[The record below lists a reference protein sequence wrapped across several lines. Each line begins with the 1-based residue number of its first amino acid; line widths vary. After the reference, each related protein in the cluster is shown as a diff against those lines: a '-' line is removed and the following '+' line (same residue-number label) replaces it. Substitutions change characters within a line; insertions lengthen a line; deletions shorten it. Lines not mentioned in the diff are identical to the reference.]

1 MSIFYKNNKIDFI
14 KNNHIYFNNAINYNI
29 MQLEKKNLFFEIKQ
43 ENISEQGIVFGYAST
58 NDIDLDNDIIE
69 AGAFQKSIDNW
80 MTNKKSIKA
89 LFQHKNSDVIGSI
102 IELKYEGDKLKIA
115 MQLYIDGYNG
125 NATGIKSANEAFLL
139 AKEGDL
145 SFSVGFYNAKCR
157 KETKNNKDY
166 RIIEDATLYEVS
178 LVSFPANQN
187 AVVVGTKSKLEK
199 FVLKLK
205 EPELL
210 EMINN
215 LKTFEDH
222 QILCEDYLDMP
233 RCIRNAFKSFFNKHI
248 ENEVETKT
256 SQITKE
262 FQKVSDTNEPAPSDT
277 NEVADVKSIEIIEKI
292 FKTLNIN

>member
-1 MSIFYKNNKIDFI
+1 M
-14 KNNHIYFNNAINYNI
+14 
-29 MQLEKKNLFFEIKQ
+29 
-43 ENISEQGIVFGYAST
+43 
-58 NDIDLDNDIIE
+58 
-69 AGAFQKSIDNW
+69 
-80 MTNKKSIKA
+80 
-89 LFQHKNSDVIGSI
+89 
-102 IELKYEGDKLKIA
+102 
-115 MQLYIDGYNG
+115 
-125 NATGIKSANEAFLL
+125 L

-145 SFSVGFYNAKCR
+145 SFSVGFYNSDFTEEK
-157 KETKNNKDY
+157 KDGKYY
-166 RIIEDATLYEVS
+166 RIIKQATLYEVS
-178 LVSFPANQN
+178 LVSFPSNQN

-277 NEVADVKSIEIIEKI
+277 NEVADVKSIEITEKI
-292 FKTLNIN
+292 LKTLNIN